1 MFGEEV
7 LSGTPSPKNKKIYF
21 IKGLIFMFLES
32 IKTIYYF
39 LFLRIPFFVDSV
51 DNLIYFFEYSLLF
64 KSIITLKKTMSPFPF
79 FPFEEYFKNPKE
91 TISKFKEDYQN
102 LEKANQMMAKS
113 YKTMVEF
120 HEQGAKYYH
129 SLIEQLELVEKQQEF
144 FMKVNPLNFFKELME
159 KYADFNKKK
168 K

>member
-1 MFGEEV
+1 
-7 LSGTPSPKNKKIYF
+7 
-21 IKGLIFMFLES
+21 
-32 IKTIYYF
+32 
-39 LFLRIPFFVDSV
+39 
-51 DNLIYFFEYSLLF
+51 
-64 KSIITLKKTMSPFPF
+64 MSPFPF